1 MKKAKNVFAILGFC
15 LVGVATVLLMLHPVI
30 DGIASN
36 MSGGSGSMPYG
47 EYFNDVVLERVKLF
61 FNFEWFKAFSEGIK
75 VGYPMLVAFA
85 GVALLIVLLIVMIC
99 KKHAKGLGWWIP
111 MLIVL
116 VLGVTVA
123 SVYIKPKL
131 YDDYLLIS
139 KLKGYYV
146 VNVTEWLMLGSLIAV
161 LAGVGC
167 LLLSAVFYIVY
178 VCKASAKA
186 KKINDAR
193 QAAIA
198 KIDALLGGNK

>member
-36 MSGGSGSMPYG
+36 MSGGSGAVPYG
-47 EYFNDVVLERVKLF
+47 DYFNNLVFERVKLF
-61 FNFEWFKAFSEGIK
+61 FNFDWFKSFGEGIK
-75 VGYPMLVAFA
+75 VGYPMLIAFA
-85 GVALLIVLLIVMIC
+85 GIALLIALLIVMIC
-99 KKHAKGLGWWIP
+99 KKHTKGLGWWIP

-116 VLGVTVA
+116 VLGVVVA
-123 SVYIKPKL
+123 SVYVKPIKL
-131 YDDYLLIS
+131 YDEYSIALLSGFYI
-139 KLKGYYV
+139 
-146 VNVTEWLMLGSLIAV
+146 VNVTQWLMLGSLIAV

-186 KKINDAR
+186 KKANEAR
-193 QAAIA
+193 EAAIA